1 MNTNDLNPIVDH
13 NLKQVDLGIRFDS
26 SDWAVGETR
35 AMGLT
40 REQLGQGLGVPGD
53 SSLFN
58 INSIQLHDT
67 GVKGAFG
74 FVLGH
79 SDSLDTPEGIN
90 TGQKAVFT
98 DQLTGTAHLFHALH
112 LPGKS
117 NIQAVDVHETA
128 AAMEQNPEMRMR
140 RAARWRVD
148 NSRPELLTTG
158 SVLTGVTK
166 SVAGDSVKYLVTPY
180 GSGPNAKANNEI
192 SATHRL
198 LTQNGNNSSF
208 FNGQYSTANRTTVPL
223 NGQEAI
229 VMTGAHFDSIV
240 GPLQQSLELNMHP
253 FEKGLY
259 LHATKLDDA
268 DVGKSFTVPLTIT
281 RTPLLTES
289 ASSFTRLSDLT
300 PASGTSAPVVATASE
315 LQSTL
320 HPECGDTKMVLE
332 SMEDLS
338 LEAAPEPL

>member
-1 MNTNDLNPIVDH
+1 MTDDHMNPVIDH
-13 NLKQVDLGIRFDS
+13 NLKSVDLGIRFDS
-26 SDWAVGETR
+26 ANWAVGETR

-53 SSLFN
+53 SSLFG
-58 INSIQLHDT
+58 INAVKLHGT

-79 SDSLDTPEGIN
+79 SDSLDKPQGIN

-117 NIQAVDVHETA
+117 DIQAIDVHETDA
-128 AAMEQNPEMRMR
+128 ALAQSPEMRMR

-148 NSRPELLTTG
+148 SSRPELLTTG

-166 SVAGDSVKYLVTPY
+166 SAAGDSVKYLVTPY
-180 GSGPNAKANNEI
+180 GKTHSDI

-198 LTQNGNNSSF
+198 LTQNGNNANF
-208 FNGQYSTANRTTVPL
+208 FNGRYSTANRTTVPL

-229 VMTGAHFDSIV
+229 VMTSKDFHDIKA
-240 GPLQQSLELNMHP
+240 PLEESLRLEGVHP
-253 FEKGLY
+253 FESGLY

-268 DVGKSFTVPLTIT
+268 DVGSSFTVPLTIT
-281 RTPLLTES
+281 RTPLLAETAS
-289 ASSFTRLSDLT
+289 AFTRLADLT
-300 PASGTSAPVVATASE
+300 PSTGTAVATAATPSE
-315 LQSTL
+315 LQHTL

-338 LEAAPEPL
+338 LEEPAAQP